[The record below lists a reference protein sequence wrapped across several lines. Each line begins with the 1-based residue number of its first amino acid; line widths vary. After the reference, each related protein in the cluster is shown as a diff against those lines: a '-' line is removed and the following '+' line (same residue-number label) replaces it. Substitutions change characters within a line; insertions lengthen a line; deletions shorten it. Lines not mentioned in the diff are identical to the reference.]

1 MDSVFRDVR
10 YAARKLMRAPGF
22 TAIVVATLALAIGA
36 TTAVFSIVNA
46 VLLTSLPFSDPDR
59 IVQVASAGRDGK
71 PTVMSWSDFGDY
83 RAQSR
88 SFAFMAAY
96 DLGTA
101 NLTGAGDQPLR
112 LSIARVN
119 DTFFDVLGVPPVL
132 GRGFVRGD
140 DAKGAPRIAIL
151 SEPLWRTQF
160 GADRA
165 IVGKT
170 VQLNGNPT
178 TIVGIASSRVNW
190 PPKIDMWLPLIPT
203 AGEDDPSNRGG
214 HYLHGV
220 GRLANGVTPEAA
232 ATELAQIARRL
243 EQQYPES
250 NTGFGATAKPLR
262 EAIVGD
268 VQRPLYVLFGC
279 VGFVLLIAC
288 ANVANLLLVRASARE
303 TEIAVR
309 TALGAG
315 RGALV
320 RQLVTESL
328 LLSFAGAVAGVALA
342 AWAVDAAV
350 ALGPKGLPRLDE
362 ISVNARVLGFSLG
375 LAVLTGLLFSLAPAL
390 HVAGQNIGQMLRE
403 STRGMSG
410 KRGAQRTRGVLVM
423 SEMALAVVLLVG
435 AGLLI
440 RSFINVMRVDLGYQ
454 PEHVVTLHAS
464 LPGVAYPWD
473 AEQLQFVNRTLERVR
488 ALPGVTDV
496 ALAFGQPL
504 QAAGIRNTFEVEGWP
519 PSTPQRRHIAD
530 VRMVTPGFFNTLG
543 IPLVR
548 GRSLLPSDGPSA
560 PAVVLVSQAFVQQ
573 YFPNDNPIGKR
584 VWLGWNR
591 QRSAD
596 PKDTVTAGG
605 TIVGVV
611 GDIKARSLTQPAP
624 AILYAPLAQF
634 PFPELSILARSNG
647 APEATIRAVRA
658 VLSDIAPGV
667 ALYNAQPMTDVV
679 SDSVAQARFYTM
691 LLTAFAIVALVLA
704 ALGIY
709 GVISYSVGQRTREI
723 GIRIALGAT
732 RPRVVRLVVSQGL
745 GLTIAGIVVGLFGAR
760 QLTRVLGSLLFNVPP
775 ADRFTYAA
783 VALLLTGVAW
793 MASYVP
799 ARRAARVDPVSAMRA
814 E

>member
-1 MDSVFRDVR
+1 
-10 YAARKLMRAPGF
+10 
-22 TAIVVATLALAIGA
+22 VA
-36 TTAVFSIVNA
+36 F
-46 VLLTSLPFSDPDR
+46 
-59 IVQVASAGRDGK
+59 
-71 PTVMSWSDFGDY
+71 
-83 RAQSR
+83 
-88 SFAFMAAY
+88 
-96 DLGTA
+96 
-101 NLTGAGDQPLR
+101 
-112 LSIARVN
+112 
-119 DTFFDVLGVPPVL
+119 
-132 GRGFVRGD
+132 
-140 DAKGAPRIAIL
+140 
-151 SEPLWRTQF
+151 
-160 GADRA
+160 
-165 IVGKT
+165 
-170 VQLNGNPT
+170 
-178 TIVGIASSRVNW
+178 
-190 PPKIDMWLPLIPT
+190 
-203 AGEDDPSNRGG
+203 
-214 HYLHGV
+214 
-220 GRLANGVTPEAA
+220 
-232 ATELAQIARRL
+232 
-243 EQQYPES
+243 
-250 NTGFGATAKPLR
+250 
-262 EAIVGD
+262 
-268 VQRPLYVLFGC
+268 
-279 VGFVLLIAC
+279 
-288 ANVANLLLVRASARE
+288 
-303 TEIAVR
+303 
-309 TALGAG
+309 
-315 RGALV
+315 
-320 RQLVTESL
+320 
-328 LLSFAGAVAGVALA
+328 
-342 AWAVDAAV
+342 
-350 ALGPKGLPRLDE
+350 GPKGLPRLDE

-440 RSFINVMRVDLGYQ
+440 RSFINVMRVDLGFR
-454 PEHVVTLHAS
+454 PEHVVTLNAS
-464 LPGVAYPWD
+464 LPGAAYPWD
-473 AEQLQFVNRTLERVR
+473 SEQLQFVNGTLERVR
-488 ALPGVTDV
+488 ALPGVTDA
-496 ALAFGQPL
+496 ALAFGRPL

-530 VRMVTPGFFNTLG
+530 VRMVTPGFFHTLG
-543 IPLVR
+543 IPVVR
-548 GRSLLPSDGPSA
+548 GRGLLPSDGPSA

-591 QRSAD
+591 SRSAD

-634 PFPELSILARSNG
+634 PFSELSILARSNG

-658 VLSDIAPGV
+658 VLREFAPGV

-691 LLTAFAIVALVLA
+691 LLTAFAVVALVLA

-732 RPRVVRLVVSQGL
+732 QPRVVRFVVTQGL
-745 GLTIAGIVVGLFGAR
+745 GLTIAGIVIGLFGAR

-799 ARRAARVDPVSAMRA
+799 ARRAARVDPVFAMRA